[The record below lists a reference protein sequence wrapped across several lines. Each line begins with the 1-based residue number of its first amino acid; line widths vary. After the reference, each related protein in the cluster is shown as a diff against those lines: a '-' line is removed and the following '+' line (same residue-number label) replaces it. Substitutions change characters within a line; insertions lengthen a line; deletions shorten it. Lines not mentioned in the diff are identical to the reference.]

1 MKILAKILGAS
12 MVTLGVLVVVGVASA
27 STVEILQPA
36 STQTFNEKVQINGDL
51 EATGTI
57 SFPAGVHIGQQ
68 GTGGVTFFNGTI
80 INDTT
85 DSAGEGNPVT
95 FGDDVRIDGYI
106 YRGAINEE
114 TNNAVRIADSLEVAG
129 SLSVAEMASAMGFT
143 GTSFSGTLVEATY
156 SLKMPVHST
165 LPSNDCRASTDVGK
179 LITYTVN
186 SNNTS
191 LRSCQ
196 KVGGSYTWVAIASE

>member
-1 MKILAKILGAS
+1 MTKLLGSFLISA
-12 MVTLGVLVVVGVASA
+12 LVLVSLITVVEAA
-27 STVEILQPA
+27 ATADDLQPA

-68 GTGGVTFFNGTI
+68 STGGVTFFNGTI
-80 INDTT
+80 INATED
-85 DSAGEGNPVT
+85 DEGEGNPVT

-106 YRGAINEE
+106 YRGAQDAEVNGP
-114 TNNAVRIADSLEVAG
+114 VRIADSLEVAG
-129 SLSVAEMASAMGFT
+129 SLAVAEMASAMGFT
-143 GTSFSGTLVEATY
+143 GTSFSGTLMEATY

-165 LPSNDCRASTDVGK
+165 LPSNDCRASTDVGRI
-179 LITYTVN
+179 ITYNVN

-191 LRSCQ
+191 IMSCQ
-196 KVGGSYTWVAIASE
+196 KRSGSYSWVTVSE